1 MTIGSGMIEP
11 LFTAAV
17 AAAEKSEK
25 DEIEK
30 NICTYVLNEC
40 THATEACAISV
51 CLMQNERFFF
61 WWDFRPPMVDEA
73 TAGER
78 RRSESVCVCVCVW
91 ALVCVSREGYKWGLR
106 CRRCKRR
113 GKRSVTCAAVSR
125 SAPCEFA
132 HPFGGGNA
140 TDTTVAVYL
149 NIVKTHA
156 LCYIHLYAFYTPPH
170 LPPGKQTSSSP
181 ARVLDFPTVN
191 YTTRECAQTW
201 AHAQTRTLVSV
212 VCPKV
217 TPNYSG

>member
-1 MTIGSGMIEP
+1 MRP
-11 LFTAAV
+11 LPAN
-17 AAAEKSEK
+17 
-25 DEIEK
+25 DDG
-30 NICTYVLNEC
+30 LR
-40 THATEACAISV
+40 ACA
-51 CLMQNERFFF
+51 
-61 WWDFRPPMVDEA
+61 
-73 TAGER
+73 
-78 RRSESVCVCVCVW
+78 CVCACERLFVYR
-91 ALVCVSREGYKWGLR
+91 AEGYKWGLR

-156 LCYIHLYAFYTPPH
+156 LCYTHLYAFYTPPH

-181 ARVLDFPTVN
+181 ARVLDFPPRRPSTA
-191 YTTRECAQTW
+191 RKCAQTW